1 MIYFLKLLRAERCFI
16 KIIFMYEYTIYEI
29 KIKIEDGDQF
39 GHVIAILVKM
49 LF

>member
-1 MIYFLKLLRAERCFI
+1 
-16 KIIFMYEYTIYEI
+16 MYECKIYEI
-29 KIKIEDGDQF
+29 KKIEDGDQF